1 MSNSP
6 SMYVM
11 PQTLVGLPPL
21 EKTFTAAAVDVNS
34 NDANPF
40 SIACVTF
47 LSVSLLMQEVL
58 SLAYNSMQKAT
69 DRARATKDMANRMDK
84 TIADVSTKDE
94 KGTETV
100 PKEVYDYMKANG
112 ILVEGKTIDE
122 YLGGDPN
129 KELNKGELTS
139 IQASLENSFNADTDL
154 LKQKQIMFDKYNN
167 TYNAMLEGAKSLID
181 KWGRLLDDIIRG

>member
-1 MSNSP
+1 MNNSP
-6 SMYVM
+6 TMNVM

-21 EKTFTAAAVDVNS
+21 EKTFTAAAVNS
-34 NDANPF
+34 NDVNPF

-47 LSVSLLMQEVL
+47 LSVSQLMQEVL
-58 SLAYNSMQKAT
+58 SLAYNSMQKAS

-84 TIADVSTKDE
+84 VIADVSKKDE
-94 KGTETV
+94 KGTEPV
-100 PKEVYDYMKANG
+100 PKEVRDYMRANG

-122 YLGGDPN
+122 YMGGDPN
-129 KELNKGELTS
+129 KKLDKGQLTS

-181 KWGRLLDDIIRG
+181 KWGRLLNDIIRG

>member
-1 MSNSP
+1 MNNSP
-6 SMYVM
+6 SLTVM
-11 PQTLVGLPPL
+11 PQTLVGVPPL
-21 EKTFTAAAVDVNS
+21 EKTFTAAASATDSSDV
-34 NDANPF
+34 NPF

-47 LSVSLLMQEVL
+47 LGVSQLMQEIL
-58 SLAYNSMQKAT
+58 SLAYNAMQKAS

-84 TIADVSTKDE
+84 VIADVSKKDE
-94 KGTETV
+94 KGTEPV
-100 PKEVYDYMKANG
+100 PKEVRDYMRANG

-122 YLGGDPN
+122 YMGGDQN
-129 KELNKGELTS
+129 KKLDKGQLTS

-181 KWGRLLDDIIRG
+181 KWGRLLNDIVRG